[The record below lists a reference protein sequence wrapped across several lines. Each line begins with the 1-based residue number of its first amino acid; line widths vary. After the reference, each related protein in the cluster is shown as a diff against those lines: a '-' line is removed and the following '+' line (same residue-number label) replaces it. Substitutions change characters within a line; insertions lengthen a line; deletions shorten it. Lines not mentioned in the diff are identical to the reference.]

1 MDQAQIQRYE
11 FRRKVEELQKFRGRG
26 TELISVYVPPDRA
39 IAMVTGSLQSEYSQ
53 AGNIKSRQTRSH
65 VQWALESI
73 LNKLKPYRV
82 PPAHGLAIF
91 VGTIPV
97 GGDKFDTVS
106 YVIEPLDPVPSFRYV
121 CDSEFFLEPL
131 VEMIDIGDK
140 YGLIVIDRK
149 ECTIGMLKGKVIQRV
164 HHQESN
170 VPSKHGRGGQSAV
183 RFERLI
189 EQAAHEWFKRMS
201 ERANDAFLPIVGELK
216 GILVGGPGATK
227 EFFADQDYLHH
238 EVQKKVLKPYLDT
251 GYTDETGL
259 RELVERASQNISKM
273 ASSSEK
279 ELVDRFFS
287 EVRKPDSGLAA
298 YGETQVRSA
307 LKMGAVD
314 TLLVSE
320 GLRKTRVHW
329 KCETDATTLEKTH
342 KGDIP
347 VEKCVKCGGT
357 MKRQSQVDLIREM
370 IDEAAAYNSK
380 VELVSTDTQEGAQLL
395 TAFGG
400 LGAILRYRIR

>member
-259 RELVERASQNISKM
+259 RSRGLRRDAGEERPQDGRGRHAPRLGRAAKDPS
-273 ASSSEK
+273 A
-279 ELVDRFFS
+279 L
-287 EVRKPDSGLAA
+287 EVRDRRHHA
-298 YGETQVRSA
+298 GEDAQGRYPGGEVRQVRR
-307 LKMGAVD
+307 D
-314 TLLVSE
+314 
-320 GLRKTRVHW
+320 
-329 KCETDATTLEKTH
+329 
-342 KGDIP
+342 
-347 VEKCVKCGGT
+347 
-357 MKRQSQVDLIREM
+357 
-370 IDEAAAYNSK
+370 DEAPVA
-380 VELVSTDTQEGAQLL
+380 G
-395 TAFGG
+395 
-400 LGAILRYRIR
+400 